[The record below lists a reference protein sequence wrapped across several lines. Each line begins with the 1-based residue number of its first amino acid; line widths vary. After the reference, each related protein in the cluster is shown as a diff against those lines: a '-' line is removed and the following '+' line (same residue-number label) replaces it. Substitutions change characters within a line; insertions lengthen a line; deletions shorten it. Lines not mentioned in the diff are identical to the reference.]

1 VAGTNPNGSA
11 IICVIVTTSP
21 RIVSLLPSA
30 TEIVAAL
37 GFADHLVGRSHECD
51 FPAGVETLPACSST
65 KIPVEGTSY
74 EIDERVKEIVAE
86 GLSVYRVDAERL
98 RELQPDLILTQTQC
112 AVCAVTP
119 RDLEQALCTWTG
131 AQPAMISLE
140 PNNLNDVW
148 NDIRRV
154 GDALGVLSRADELI
168 GLLTNRLAAIREKT
182 RESSRPSVAAIEW
195 LGPLMAGGNWM
206 PELIEIAGG
215 KSLFARPGEHSSW
228 LDWASLIEADPECIL
243 LLPCGFK
250 IAQTIRDLNL
260 LTENPAW
267 PDLRAVKQGQVYAID
282 GHHFFNRPGPRLV
295 ESAEIV
301 AEILHPDRFSFAH
314 RATGWISIEE
324 APRFLAAARGN

>member
-1 VAGTNPNGSA
+1 MTK
-11 IICVIVTTSP
+11 SP
-21 RIVSLLPSA
+21 RIISLLPSA

-37 GFADHLVGRSHECD
+37 GFGDHLVGRSHECD
-51 FPAGVETLPACSST
+51 FPPGVERLPICSST
-65 KIPVEGTSY
+65 KVPADGTSY
-74 EIDERVKEIVAE
+74 EIDERVKAIVAE
-86 GLSVYRVDAERL
+86 GLSVYRVNADRL
-98 RELQPDLILTQTQC
+98 RQLRPDLILTQTQC

-119 RDLEQALCTWTG
+119 RDLEQALYTWTG
-131 AQPAMISLE
+131 IQPTMVSLE
-140 PNNLNDVW
+140 PNNLADVW

-154 GDALGVLSRADELI
+154 GAALDVQDRAGELI
-168 GLLTNRLAAIREKT
+168 EPLNKRLVAIRDKA
-182 RESSRPSVAAIEW
+182 REAPSRPSVAGIEW

-215 KSLFARPGEHSSW
+215 RSLFAQPGEHSPW
-228 LDWASLIEADPECIL
+228 LKWETLIEADPEVIL

-267 PDLRAVKQGQVYAID
+267 PNLRAVKQGCVYLID

-301 AEILHPDRFSFAH
+301 AEILHPDLFRFGH
-314 RATGWISIEE
+314 RGTGWIPLGDVQRLS
-324 APRFLAAARGN
+324 A

>member
-1 VAGTNPNGSA
+1 M
-11 IICVIVTTSP
+11 IESP
-21 RIVSLLPSA
+21 RIISLLPSA

-37 GFADHLVGRSHECD
+37 GFSDHLVGRSHECD
-51 FPAGVETLPACSST
+51 FPPGVENLPSCSST
-65 KIPVEGTSY
+65 KIPVQGISY

-86 GLSVYRVDAERL
+86 GLSVYRVDVECL
-98 RELQPDLILTQTQC
+98 RELRPDLILTQTQC

-119 RDLEQALCTWTG
+119 RDLEEALCTWTG
-131 AQPAMISLE
+131 AQPAMVSLE
-140 PNNLNDVW
+140 PNDLSDVW

-154 GDALGVLSRADELI
+154 AQALGVRSRAEQLI
-168 GLLTNRLAAIREKT
+168 GSLTQRLAAIREAT
-182 RESSRPSVAAIEW
+182 RDLQPPSVAAIEW
-195 LGPLMAGGNWM
+195 LGPLMSGGNWM

-215 KSLFARPGEHSSW
+215 RSLFARAGEHSNW
-228 LDWASLIEADPECIL
+228 LEWATLIEADPDVIL

-267 PDLRAVKQGQVYAID
+267 ANLRAVKQDRVYAID

-301 AEILHPDRFSFAH
+301 AEILHPERFSFGH
-314 RATGWISIEE
+314 RGTGWIPVDD
-324 APRFLAAARGN
+324 ARRFVA

>member
-1 VAGTNPNGSA
+1 MTS
-11 IICVIVTTSP
+11 SP
-21 RIVSLLPSA
+21 RIISLLPSA

-51 FPAGVETLPACSST
+51 FPPGVEAMPICSST
-65 KIPVEGTSY
+65 KVPIHGTSY

-86 GLSVYRVDAERL
+86 GLSVYRVDVDRL
-98 RELQPDLILTQTQC
+98 RELRPDLILTQTQC

-119 RDLEQALCTWTG
+119 RDLEQALCTWVG
-131 AQPAMISLE
+131 AQPAIVSLE
-140 PNNLNDVW
+140 PNNLGDVW

-154 GDALGVLSRADELI
+154 GDALGVLPRAEQLI
-168 GLLTNRLAAIREKT
+168 DSLIKRLAAIREEART
-182 RESSRPSVAAIEW
+182 VPSRPTVAAIEW

-215 KSLFARPGEHSSW
+215 RSLFAQAGEHSPW
-228 LDWASLIEADPECIL
+228 LDWASLIEADPQIIL

-250 IAQTIRDLNL
+250 IGQTIRDLNL

-267 PDLRAVKQGQVYAID
+267 ANLHAVKQGRVYLID

-301 AEILHPDRFSFAH
+301 AEILHPEQFSFGH
-314 RATGWISIEE
+314 RGTGWIPIDD
-324 APRFLAAARGN
+324 APRFGA

>member
-1 VAGTNPNGSA
+1 MV
-11 IICVIVTTSP
+11 SP

-51 FPAGVETLPACSST
+51 FPPGVENLPVCSST
-65 KIPVEGTSY
+65 KIPVHATSY
-74 EIDERVKEIVAE
+74 EIHERVKEIVAE
-86 GLSVYRVDAERL
+86 GLSVYRVDADRL

-119 RDLEQALCTWTG
+119 RDLDQALCTWTG
-131 AQPAMISLE
+131 VQPQILSLE
-140 PNNLNDVW
+140 PNNLDDVW
-148 NDIRRV
+148 SDFRHV
-154 GDALGVLSRADELI
+154 GEALAVLPQTNQLIDAL
-168 GLLTNRLAAIREKT
+168 TKRLAAIGENAGAAR
-182 RESSRPSVAAIEW
+182 SRPAVAAIEW

-215 KSLFARPGEHSSW
+215 RCLFAKPGEHSPW
-228 LDWASLIEADPECIL
+228 LDWARLIEADPEVIL

-250 IAQTIRDLNL
+250 IAQTVADLTL

-267 PDLRAVKQGQVYAID
+267 PNLRAVSRGRVYLID

-301 AEILHPDRFSFAH
+301 AEILHPERFNFDH
-314 RATGWISIEE
+314 RGTGWISIND
-324 APRFLAAARGN
+324 ANRLNAQHFA

>member
-1 VAGTNPNGSA
+1 MTD
-11 IICVIVTTSP
+11 SP
-21 RIVSLLPSA
+21 RIISLLPSA

-51 FPAGVETLPACSST
+51 FPLGVERLPICSST
-65 KIPVEGTSY
+65 KVPADGTSY
-74 EIDERVKEIVAE
+74 EIDERVKAIVAE
-86 GLSVYRVDAERL
+86 GLSVYRVDVERL
-98 RELQPDLILTQTQC
+98 RELRPDLILTQTQC

-131 AQPAMISLE
+131 AQPAMVSLE
-140 PNNLNDVW
+140 PNNLDDVW
-148 NDIRRV
+148 NDFRRI
-154 GDALGVLSRADELI
+154 GESLSVPDRAEELI
-168 GLLTNRLAAIREKT
+168 ETLTQRLAAIRDKAET
-182 RESSRPSVAAIEW
+182 VPSRPSVAAIEW

-215 KSLFARPGEHSSW
+215 RSLFAQPGEHSSW
-228 LDWASLIEADPECIL
+228 LEWASLIEADPDVLL

-250 IAQTIRDLNL
+250 IAQTIRDLHL

-267 PDLRAVKQGQVYAID
+267 AELRAVKEGRVYAID

-301 AEILHPDRFSFAH
+301 AEILHPERCAFGH
-314 RATGWISIEE
+314 RGIGWIPI
-324 APRFLAAARGN
+324 A

>member
-1 VAGTNPNGSA
+1 MTN
-11 IICVIVTTSP
+11 SP
-21 RIVSLLPSA
+21 RIISLLPSA

-37 GFADHLVGRSHECD
+37 GFGQNLVGRSHECD
-51 FPAGVETLPACSST
+51 FPPGVERLPICSST
-65 KIPVEGTSY
+65 KIPVEGTSD

-86 GLSVYRVDAERL
+86 GLSVYRVDVERL

-119 RDLEQALCTWTG
+119 RDLEDALCRWTG
-131 AQPAMISLE
+131 ARPAMLSLE
-140 PNNLNDVW
+140 PNNLDDVW

-154 GDALGVLSRADELI
+154 GEALGVQARAEDLIDSLGQRLAPIHEQTRSLSRP
-168 GLLTNRLAAIREKT
+168 T
-182 RESSRPSVAAIEW
+182 VAAIEC

-215 KSLFARPGEHSSW
+215 RSLFARAGEHSNW
-228 LDWASLIEADPECIL
+228 LDWATLIEADPEVIL
-243 LLPCGFK
+243 LVPCGFK
-250 IAQTIRDLNL
+250 IAQTIRDLHL

-267 PDLRAVKQGQVYAID
+267 ANLHAVRQQQVYLID

-301 AEILHPDRFSFAH
+301 VEILHPDRFHFGH
-314 RATGWISIEE
+314 RGTGWIAI
-324 APRFLAAARGN
+324 ADAQ